1 MSFAKWPSAL
11 STSRRLAFVPLA
23 RPPPLR
29 HVSYHFPPP
38 PPRLRFIKRPVF
50 WILPIAGGI
59 SLYFYP
65 RPQPVLSQLVS
76 SPTLIPCPPPESA
89 TSDETLILSPSENYL
104 SPTER
109 ISALFV
115 DHIWEPILTA
125 RRFVHLFFLFIPV
138 IISSP
143 MLLVGSPEERLQGDK
158 WGAVWWYD
166 YLVARMD
173 RAGPTFIKVRG
184 IVSFFWHLTNQ
195 SSSAA
200 CPVGSFPC
208 RFISRSVVRT
218 YGQDAFSRKTAFS
231 YTYKAR
237 HRTRLPKAVRGCFR
251 RV

>member
-1 MSFAKWPSAL
+1 MLKWA
-11 STSRRLAFVPLA
+11 TSRRLALVPSTRL
-23 RPPPLR
+23 PPLR
-29 HVSYHFPPP
+29 HVSYRLPPP
-38 PPRLRFIKRPVF
+38 HPRLRFARRHVF
-50 WILPIAGGI
+50 WVLPIAGGI

-76 SPTLIPCPPPESA
+76 SPTLIPCLPQESP
-89 TSDETLILSPSENYL
+89 TSDETLILSPSEHYL
-104 SPTER
+104 SPSER
-109 ISALFV
+109 ICALFV

-138 IISSP
+138 ILSSP

-158 WGAVWWYD
+158 WGAVWWYG
-166 YLVARMD
+166 YLVAQMD

-184 IVSFFWHLTNQ
+184 IVLFWHSTNR

-200 CPVGSFPC
+200 CSVGSLPC
-208 RFISRSVVRT
+208 RLISRSLVRT

-231 YTYKAR
+231 CTYKAR
-237 HRTRLPKAVRGCFR
+237 HRTCLPKGIRGSFR

>member
-1 MSFAKWPSAL
+1 MPSA
-11 STSRRLAFVPLA
+11 RL
-23 RPPPLR
+23 PPLR

-38 PPRLRFIKRPVF
+38 SRLRFIKRPAF
-50 WILPIAGGI
+50 WVLPIAGGI

-76 SPTLIPCPPPESA
+76 SPTLIPCLPPESP
-89 TSDETLILSPSENYL
+89 TSDETLILSPSEHYL
-104 SPTER
+104 SPSQR

-138 IISSP
+138 ILSSP
-143 MLLVGSPEERLQGDK
+143 MLLVGSPEGRLQGDK

-166 YLVARMD
+166 YLVAQLD

-184 IVSFFWHLTNQ
+184 IVPFFWHLTND

-200 CPVGSFPC
+200 CSVGSLPC
-208 RFISRSVVRT
+208 RLISRSVVRT
-218 YGQDAFSRKTAFS
+218 YGQDALSRKTAFS

-237 HRTRLPKAVRGCFR
+237 HRTCLPKAVRGCFR

>member
-1 MSFAKWPSAL
+1 MLKWPSAF
-11 STSRRLAFVPLA
+11 SASRRLALVPSA
-23 RPPPLR
+23 RLSPLR

-38 PPRLRFIKRPVF
+38 HPRLRFVKRPAF
-50 WILPIAGGI
+50 WVLPIAAGI

-76 SPTLIPCPPPESA
+76 SPTLIPCPPHESP
-89 TSDETLILSPSENYL
+89 TSDETLILSPSEYYL
-104 SPTER
+104 SPPQR

-115 DHIWEPILTA
+115 EHIWEPILTA

-138 IISSP
+138 ILSSP

-166 YLVARMD
+166 YLVAQMD

-184 IVSFFWHLTNQ
+184 IVPFFWHLTNQ

-200 CPVGSFPC
+200 CSVGSLTC

-218 YGQDAFSRKTAFS
+218 YGQDAFSRKTPFS
-231 YTYKAR
+231 CAYKAR
-237 HRTRLPKAVRGCFR
+237 HRTCLPKAVRGSFR